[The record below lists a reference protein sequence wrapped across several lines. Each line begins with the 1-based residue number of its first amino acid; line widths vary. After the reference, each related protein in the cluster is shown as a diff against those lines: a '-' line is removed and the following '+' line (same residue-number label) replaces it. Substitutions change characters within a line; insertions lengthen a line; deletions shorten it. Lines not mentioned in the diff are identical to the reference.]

1 MHGPHRPATRRED
14 FPCQQ
19 IAPPLGHAVVLGD
32 ALLYLLGM
40 SGARA
45 RLFVVPGITA
55 VIAAIST
62 VIFLSKAP
70 EPLEPHWT
78 KLGDPAC
85 KQVDN
90 SDGTK
95 SYVPGRT
102 GEVCD
107 QRDGTRWGK
116 RRMSATDAPPVPE
129 WIVKVDGDRM
139 TVDERRA
146 RQRKWY

>member
-1 MHGPHRPATRRED
+1 MPTDHA
-14 FPCQQ
+14 
-19 IAPPLGHAVVLGD
+19 PLGHAFGLWD
-32 ALLYLLGM
+32 ALVYLLGM

-45 RLFVVPGITA
+45 PWFIPGVTA
-55 VIAAIST
+55 VIAAVGA
-62 VIFLSKAP
+62 VIFLSEAP
-70 EPLEPHWT
+70 QPLEPHWT

-95 SYVPGRT
+95 SYVPAER

-116 RRMSATDAPPVPE
+116 RRMSVTDAPPVPE

-139 TVDERRA
+139 TVDEWRV